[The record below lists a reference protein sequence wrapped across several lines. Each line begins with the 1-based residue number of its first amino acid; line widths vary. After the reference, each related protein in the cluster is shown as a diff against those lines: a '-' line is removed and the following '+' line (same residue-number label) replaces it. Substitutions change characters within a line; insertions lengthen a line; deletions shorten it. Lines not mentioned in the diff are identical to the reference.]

1 MMDPEK
7 RKRLEREGW
16 RVGSAEEFLELTP
29 QEVALV
35 ELRLKLADAVK
46 LLRKD
51 KHLTQTQLAKLLGS
65 SQSRVAKVE
74 AAADS
79 VSLDLLIRSY
89 LAMGATTG
97 DLAEVIG
104 GSKRAPGP

>member
-1 MMDPEK
+1 MK
-7 RKRLEREGW
+7 SQKKQRLERKGW
-16 RVGSAEEFLELTP
+16 RVGSAEEFLALTA
-29 QEVALV
+29 QEAALV
-35 ELRLKLADAVK
+35 ELRLKLADAVR

-89 LAMGATTG
+89 LAMGATTD
-97 DLAEVIG
+97 DLAKVIG
-104 GSKRAPGP
+104 ARSGS